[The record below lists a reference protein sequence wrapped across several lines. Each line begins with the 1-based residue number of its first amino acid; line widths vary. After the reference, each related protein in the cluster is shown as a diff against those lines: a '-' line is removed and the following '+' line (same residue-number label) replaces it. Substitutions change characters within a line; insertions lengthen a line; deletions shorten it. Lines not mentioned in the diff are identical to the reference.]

1 MAILRKNEVAIVG
14 LEIKLSEL
22 KLYSHFIIH
31 IVHHFHMGEMFQ
43 N

>member
-1 MAILRKNEVAIVG
+1 MAILSNHEVTSVG
-14 LEIKLSEL
+14 LEIELSE

-31 IVHHFHMGEMFQ
+31 IVHHFHMAEMFQ

>member
-14 LEIKLSEL
+14 REIKLSE

>member
-14 LEIKLSEL
+14 LEIKLSE

-31 IVHHFHMGEMFQ
+31 IVHHFQMGEMFQ